1 MVRGCTIHITH
12 TADSSV
18 GIRIGTGFE
27 SVSSDDFCDGARRY
41 TGVKLDGAFGCT
53 GDTVNHVGG
62 LVEVGH
68 QPAQKERRNAHRELG
83 GGKWEG
89 LRTVDHE
96 EDGRLEDVSFL
107 SHPAP

>member
-62 LVEVGH
+62 LVEDAFSMGVVGSVVVLI
-68 QPAQKERRNAHRELG
+68 NCGGIGGGLG
-83 GGKWEG
+83 GG
-89 LRTVDHE
+89 
-96 EDGRLEDVSFL
+96 
-107 SHPAP
+107 P